1 MIQPPE
7 LASEAP
13 FGSWSSR
20 GCDVWDAIC
29 AAVAGDAE
37 ALRRLLGRDPNLYRA
52 GYWYT
57 QPIHFAVREG
67 HLEAVRV
74 LLEAGADPAAVAL
87 SGESLITVARDRGH
101 EAVARLLEEV
111 RAERGRTAP
120 DLAGADHAIH
130 LAAAAGD
137 VAQVEKL
144 LDADPQLV
152 HRGDGQGGTPLH
164 RAVGASA
171 REVIEL
177 LLDRGADIHAR
188 HGAGGPNAAGYA
200 PVDFQPIDLALW
212 GRRPD
217 RETARLLLSRG
228 ADGDTVIAAALGDR
242 ERVMALLA
250 QDPARIEEARP
261 CGRRAL
267 SAAVEFGH
275 EGIARM
281 LLDRGADPNWP
292 EGAAAP
298 RGIALYAAARAGDQE
313 MVELLL
319 DHGADPNGSI
329 ESSGSATYA
338 AKTRELR
345 ALLMAR
351 GGRLDAYDLIFLD
364 EDDEAVRR
372 VAADPR
378 SADEGCGGALA
389 AACTLGKRGLLVRLL
404 DAGARVPPV
413 LTACRSYLL
422 SDPAM
427 LRLLLASGMN
437 PDLPNWQ
444 RATPLHD
451 LCGRDSRGRSQPLR
465 KDCAVIL
472 LDAGATISARDEDY
486 RSTPLAWAARND
498 LPEMVELL
506 LARGAP
512 TNLPDD
518 EPWAT
523 PLAWAT
529 KRGHGRIAE
538 MLRRAGA
545 TAQVGRDRKR

>member
-1 MIQPPE
+1 MIKPPE
-7 LASEAP
+7 LASDAP
-13 FGSWSSR
+13 FGSWSCR

-57 QPIHFAVREG
+57 PPIHFAVREG

-200 PVDFQPIDLALW
+200 PVDFQPIDLTLW

-242 ERVMALLA
+242 ERVTALLA

-275 EGIARM
+275 EGIARL
-281 LLDRGADPNWP
+281 LLDR
-292 EGAAAP
+292 
-298 RGIALYAAARAGDQE
+298 
-313 MVELLL
+313 
-319 DHGADPNGSI
+319 GADPNGSI

-389 AACTLGKRGLLVRLL
+389 AACTLGKLGLLVRLL

-413 LTACRSYLL
+413 LTPCRSYLL

-545 TAQVGRDRKR
+545 TA

>member
-1 MIQPPE
+1 MIKPPE
-7 LASEAP
+7 LASDAP
-13 FGSWSSR
+13 FGSWSCR

-37 ALRRLLGRDPNLYRA
+37 ALRRLLERDPNLYRA

-74 LLEAGADPAAVAL
+74 LLEAGADPAAVEL
-87 SGESLITVARDRGH
+87 SGESLIAIARDRGH
-101 EAVARLLEEV
+101 EAVARVLEEA
-111 RAERGRTAP
+111 RARQERTAP

-130 LAAAAGD
+130 LAAAVGD

-144 LDADPQLV
+144 LDADPQLL

-164 RAVGASA
+164 RAVGAAA

-200 PVDFQPIDLALW
+200 PVDFLPIDLALW

-242 ERVMALLA
+242 ERVTALLA

-281 LLDRGADPNWP
+281 L
-292 EGAAAP
+292 
-298 RGIALYAAARAGDQE
+298 
-313 MVELLL
+313 
-319 DHGADPNGSI
+319 
-329 ESSGSATYA
+329 
-338 AKTRELR
+338 
-345 ALLMAR
+345 MAR
-351 GGRLDAYDLIFLD
+351 GGR
-364 EDDEAVRR
+364 
-372 VAADPR
+372 
-378 SADEGCGGALA
+378 
-389 AACTLGKRGLLVRLL
+389 
-404 DAGARVPPV
+404 
-413 LTACRSYLL
+413 
-422 SDPAM
+422 
-427 LRLLLASGMN
+427 
-437 PDLPNWQ
+437 
-444 RATPLHD
+444 
-451 LCGRDSRGRSQPLR
+451 
-465 KDCAVIL
+465 
-472 LDAGATISARDEDY
+472 LDAGATISARDDDY

-545 TAQVGRDRKR
+545 TA

>member
-1 MIQPPE
+1 MIKPPE

-29 AAVAGDAE
+29 AAEAGDAE
-37 ALRRLLGRDPNLYRA
+37 ALRRLLERDPNLYRA

-57 QPIHFAVREG
+57 PPIHFAVREG
-67 HLEAVRV
+67 HVEAVRV
-74 LLEAGADPAAVAL
+74 LLEAGADPAAVGL

-101 EAVARLLEEV
+101 EAVARLLEATK
-111 RAERGRTAP
+111 AERVRTAP
-120 DLAGADHAIH
+120 DPARADHPIH
-130 LAAAAGD
+130 VAAAAGD
-137 VAQVEKL
+137 EAQVKKL

-164 RAVGASA
+164 RAVAASA

-177 LLDRGADIHAR
+177 LLDRGADIHAL
-188 HGAGGPNAAGYA
+188 HGAGGGNAAGYA

-212 GRRPD
+212 GRRRPD
-217 RETARLLLSRG
+217 VETARLLLARG
-228 ADGDTVIAAALGDR
+228 ADQDTVIAAALGDR
-242 ERVMALLA
+242 EHVTALL
-250 QDPARIEEARP
+250 DEGPRRIREARP

-267 SAAVEFGH
+267 SAAIEFGQ
-275 EGIARM
+275 EGIASI

-298 RGIALYAAARAGDQE
+298 RGIALHAAARAGDRA

-329 ESSGSATYA
+329 DSSGSATYA

-345 ALLMAR
+345 ALLMSR
-351 GGRLDAYDLIFLD
+351 GGRLDTYDLVWLD

-378 SADEGCGGALA
+378 SADEGCGGVLA
-389 AACTLGKRGLLVRLL
+389 AACRLGKRKLLVRLL

-422 SDPAM
+422 SDPEM
-427 LRLLLASGMN
+427 LRLLLSSGMD
-437 PDLPNWQ
+437 PDLPNWE

-451 LCGRDSRGRSQPLR
+451 LCGRDSRGRPQPLR
-465 KDCAVIL
+465 KDCAAIL
-472 LDAGATISARDEDY
+472 LDAGATISAKDEDY

-498 LPEMVELL
+498 LPDMVDLL

-529 KRGHGRIAE
+529 RRGHGRIVE

-545 TAQVGRDRKR
+545 TA

>member
-1 MIQPPE
+1 MIRPPE

-13 FGSWSSR
+13 FGSWSCR
-20 GCDVWDAIC
+20 GCDVWDTIC
-29 AAVAGDAE
+29 AAEAGDAD
-37 ALRRLLGRDPNLYRA
+37 ALRRLLARDPNLCRS

-57 QPIHFAVREG
+57 EPIHFAVREG
-67 HLEAVRV
+67 HAEAVRV
-74 LLEAGADPAAVAL
+74 LLEAGADPAAVEL
-87 SGESLITVARDRGH
+87 SGEDLVAMARDRGH
-101 EAVARLLEEV
+101 EAVAVLLEEA
-111 RAERGRTAP
+111 RARQGRTAP
-120 DLAGADHAIH
+120 DAARADHAIH
-130 LAAAAGD
+130 RAAAAGD
-137 VAQVEKL
+137 SDQVEKL
-144 LDADPQLV
+144 LDAEPALV

-164 RAVGASA
+164 RAVGGSA

-228 ADGDTVIAAALGDR
+228 AECDTVVAAALGDR
-242 ERVMALLA
+242 ERVTALLGK
-250 QDPARIEEARP
+250 DPARIKEARP

-267 SAAVEFGH
+267 SAAIEFGH
-275 EGIARM
+275 EGIARL

-298 RGIALYAAARAGDQE
+298 RGIALYAAARAGAQE

-319 DHGADPNGSI
+319 DHGADPNGTI

-345 ALLMAR
+345 ALMIAR
-351 GGRLDAYDLIFLD
+351 GGRLAPYDLIFLD

-372 VAADPR
+372 VTADPG

-389 AACTLGKRGLLVRLL
+389 AACTLGKRKLLVQLL
-404 DAGARVPPV
+404 DAGARVPTV
-413 LTACRSYLL
+413 LTSCRSYLL
-422 SDPAM
+422 GDPDM
-427 LRLLLASGMN
+427 LRLLLASGMD

-465 KDCAVIL
+465 KECATIL
-472 LDAGATISARDEDY
+472 LDAGATISARDDDY

-512 TNLPDD
+512 TSLPDD
-518 EPWAT
+518 KPWAT
-523 PLAWAT
+523 PLAWAIR
-529 KRGHGRIAE
+529 RGHAHVVEI
-538 MLRRAGA
+538 LRRAGA
-545 TAQVGRDRKR
+545 KA

>member
-1 MIQPPE
+1 MIQPLE

-20 GCDVWDAIC
+20 GCDVWDTLC
-29 AAVAGDAE
+29 AAEVGDAE
-37 ALRRLLGRDPNLYRA
+37 GLRRLLARDPNLYRV

-57 QPIHFAVREG
+57 TPIHFAVREG
-67 HLEAVRV
+67 RLEAVRV
-74 LLEAGADPAAVAL
+74 LLEAGADPAAVGL
-87 SGESLITVARDRGH
+87 SGESLITIACDRGH
-101 EAVARLLEEV
+101 EAVAHLLEEACA
-111 RAERGRTAP
+111 RSERTAP
-120 DLAGADHAIH
+120 DAARADHAIH

-137 VAQVEKL
+137 LAQVEKL
-144 LDADPQLV
+144 LDAEPALV

-200 PVDFQPIDLALW
+200 PVDFQPIDLAFW

-228 ADGDTVIAAALGDR
+228 ADCDTVIAAALGDR
-242 ERVMALLA
+242 ERVTALLGK
-250 QDPARIEEARP
+250 DPGRIEEARP

-267 SAAVEFGH
+267 SAAIEFGH
-275 EGIARM
+275 DGIARM
-281 LLDRGADPNWP
+281 LLDRGAHPNWP

-298 RGIALYAAARAGDQE
+298 RGMALYAAARAGDRA

-319 DHGADPNGSI
+319 AHGADPNGTI

-345 ALLMAR
+345 ALLMTR
-351 GGRLDAYDLIFLD
+351 GGRLDPYDLIFLD
-364 EDDEAVRR
+364 EDDEAARR
-372 VAADPR
+372 VTADPR

-422 SDPAM
+422 GDPDM
-427 LRLLLASGMN
+427 LRLLLASGMD

-465 KDCAVIL
+465 KECARIL

-512 TNLPDD
+512 TNLTDD

-523 PLAWAT
+523 PLAWA
-529 KRGHGRIAE
+529 KRRGHAE
-538 MLRRAGA
+538 IVEVLRRAGA
-545 TAQVGRDRKR
+545 TA